1 MTALRFYLDEDSMR
15 RALVEGLRARG
26 VDVLTALEAG
36 MIERADAEHL
46 AFATAAG
53 RALVRFNVGDFARLH
68 AAWYARGTVHTGIVL
83 APQQRYALGDLIRR
97 LAALAAARTSEALR
111 NRVEFLRARGEAG

>member
-36 MIERADAEHL
+36 MIERGDDEHL
-46 AFATAAG
+46 AFATAEG
-53 RALVRFNVGDFARLH
+53 RALLSFNVGDFARLH
-68 AAWYARGTVHTGIVL
+68 AAWLARGAVHAGIVL
-83 APQQRYALGDLIRR
+83 APQQRYPLGELIRR
-97 LAALAAARTSEALR
+97 LAALAAARSAEDLQ
-111 NRVEFLRARGEAG
+111 NRVEFLSAWGEAG